1 MEPMGARAYLWAT
14 FDVFFVGFFVYSA
27 WSSWQT
33 PISLTPAQQ
42 AILHKVEERSL
53 GVSAVSGAVGAGITG
68 ASIILGVIGAIV
80 GLGAQNL
87 PSRSKHHFVI
97 AAGLCGLSLLAGAVN
112 MAAIPQLAWKENVA
126 FSRFPASLLAL
137 QIYAMVP
144 ASIRLFLGI
153 LKVVI

>member
-1 MEPMGARAYLWAT
+1 MMRVSAYLWAII
-14 FDVFFVGFFVYSA
+14 DVVIVGFFVYSA

-33 PISLTPAQQ
+33 PISLTSVEQ
-42 AILHKVEERSL
+42 AALQRVEERSL
-53 GVSAVSGAVGAGITG
+53 GVSAVSGAIGAGITG

-87 PSRSKHHFVI
+87 PAPSKHHFVI
-97 AAGLCGLSLLAGAVN
+97 AAGFCGLSLLAGAVN

-126 FSRFPASLLAL
+126 FSRVPASLLAL
-137 QIYAMVP
+137 QIYSMVP

-153 LKVVI
+153 LKVVV